1 MTSDLTLVS
10 HSLCPYV
17 QRAAIALAEKGVA
30 FERVTIDLADKPD
43 WFREVSPLGKVP
55 LLKTG
60 EVYLFESA
68 PILEYLEDS
77 QPLPLHPRDPVERA
91 RHRAYIEFGSQVL
104 NGIGA
109 LYNAADRQGF
119 EKKAGALREKF
130 LHLEREL
137 DADGP
142 FFSGSGFSL
151 VDATFGPVF
160 RYFDV
165 FDRLGRFGIL
175 DGLEQVGRWRENLAT
190 RTSVIEA
197 VAADYPEDLT
207 RFLKRRNSWISALD

>member
-30 FERVTIDLADKPD
+30 FERVTIDLPDKPD
-43 WFREVSPLGKVP
+43 WFRKVSPLGKVP

-60 EVYLFESA
+60 DTYLFESA

-77 QPLPLHPRDPVERA
+77 QPMPLHPRDPVERA

-119 EKKAGALREKF
+119 EEKAAALREKF

-137 DADGP
+137 DPDGP
-142 FFSGSGFSL
+142 FFSGPDFSL

-175 DGLEQVGRWRENLAT
+175 DGLEKVGRWRENLAT
-190 RTSVIEA
+190 RTSVKEA
-197 VAADYPEDLT
+197 VTVVYPANLT
-207 RFLKRRNSWISALD
+207 GFLKRRNSWISELI

>member
-17 QRAAIALAEKGVA
+17 QRAAIALAEKSVP
-30 FERVTIDLADKPD
+30 FERVTIDLSDKPD
-43 WFREVSPLGKVP
+43 WFRKASPLGKVP

-60 EVYLFESA
+60 ETYLFESA

-77 QPLPLHPRDPVERA
+77 QPRPLHPREPVERA

-119 EKKAGALREKF
+119 EEKAAALWEKF
-130 LHLEREL
+130 LHLEQEL
-137 DADGP
+137 DAEGP
-142 FFSGSGFSL
+142 FFSGPDFSL

-165 FDRLGRFGIL
+165 FDRLGRFGVL
-175 DGLEQVGRWRENLAT
+175 DGLEKVGRWRDNLAK
-190 RTSVIEA
+190 RRSVVEA
-197 VAADYPEDLT
+197 VAADYPENLT
-207 RFLKRRNSWISALD
+207 GFLKRRNSWISNLV